1 MKTSLALVGT
11 IAIVGAAHAGPQ
23 EANEPASRS
32 VVTLKVSG
40 MRCHM
45 CAATVERAA
54 KKLDGV
60 IAVTANQPQGS
71 AEVTYDAARTS
82 PEDIARLLTAKSGF
96 RSEAPKPRK

>member
-23 EANEPASRS
+23 EAHEPARRS

-45 CAATVERAA
+45 CAAIVERTA
-54 KKLDGV
+54 KKLAGV
-60 IAVTANQPQGS
+60 IAATANQPQGT

-82 PEDIARLLTAKSGF
+82 PGDIARFLTTKSGF
-96 RSEAPKPRK
+96 KSALPKPRK